1 MKKNKKIYIEEDNW
15 LQSNEE
21 EVYKRVKVREE
32 EEEERD
38 GDKRE
43 GKRGGVKI
51 RE

>member
-38 GDKRE
+38 GDRE
-43 GKRGGVKI
+43 REKGVGL
-51 RE
+51 R